1 MASGKVLVL
10 LLGINLL
17 FFTTANAC
25 GCACGKCPTP
35 TPPAL
40 PPPPPPP
47 TPTPTPSSHGKCPV
61 NTLKFGACADV
72 LGAISGEV
80 GQVPAE
86 PCCSL
91 IDGLADLEAAVC
103 LCTALK
109 ANVLG
114 IVVNIPVK
122 LSLLVNYCGKCVPS
136 GYTCA

>member
-1 MASGKVLVL
+1 MASKVL
-10 LLGINLL
+10 LLLAINLL
-17 FFTTANAC
+17 FFTAANAC

-35 TPPAL
+35 SPPAL
-40 PPPPPPP
+40 PPPPPP
-47 TPTPTPSSHGKCPV
+47 SSSYNKCPV
-61 NTLKFGACADV
+61 NTLKFGVCADV
-72 LGAISGEV
+72 LGLISAEAGK
-80 GQVPAE
+80 VPYK

-91 IDGLADLEAAVC
+91 LDGLADLEAAVC
-103 LCTALK
+103 LCTAIK